1 MIAML
6 PFSGYHFYIYK
17 SEANSLHFVLR
28 KAFLGAV
35 IELGRSRTLV
45 CRHFLRVLERAAVGE
60 IGGDAGGAE
69 RVTPDRLGDTGCDCA
84 AADHAPGIGLTHR
97 LLGQHAP
104 FVPASR

>member
-35 IELGRSRTLV
+35 IELGRSRALV
-45 CRHFLRVLERAAVGE
+45 CRHFLRVLERAAVRE
-60 IGGDAGGAE
+60 IGGDAGRPE
-69 RVTPDRLGDTGCDCA
+69 RVTADRFGDAGRRGA
-84 AADHAPGIGLTHR
+84 ASDHAPGIGLTHQ

-104 FVPASR
+104 FV